1 MTQIHQVI
9 NANTLQQFSK
19 EKKHSYLQYYTERY
33 KSFMI
38 VRHKEINSLSQTYTK
53 NQNQYNEKH

>member
-1 MTQIHQVI
+1 MQ
-9 NANTLQQFSK
+9 TLHNNFLK
-19 EKKHSYLQYYTERY
+19 RKKHSYLQYYTESY

-53 NQNQYNEKH
+53 NQNKYKEKH